1 MIRCGSSQLN
11 QKLEK
16 MKSTPDLL
24 GDFRKAVPS
33 GENLRDYFMRQK
45 PKEQPN
51 LEEVIKESMI
61 EASNT
66 EDHQF
71 QEIDDAADV
80 LLRSVTLTNFD
91 EDDREADIIKL
102 RRLEAQLL
110 LNESAKKDDF
120 ERIFHDSGIEFAGRA
135 NTSGGN
141 FMDNQMIARL
151 VLQSG
156 VTSSCNIPTETN
168 GEETSKHMS
177 PSTSRQH
184 NNRRI
189 IDRNNFM
196 QMLHSKQKKETLL
209 TYDEEAK
216 FGPSHRARLNDIG
229 AKIQTDASKGPQ
241 GLDTSNEF
249 WLGRGV
255 PGNFLNQSVSQ
266 VSQLSVSRSKVTD
279 EYVQDLLRNNMMMKE
294 EKSRTA
300 RKRESKRREISHKA
314 EEALL
319 FPGTEHGKQ
328 EQRAGRQ

>member
-24 GDFRKAVPS
+24 GDFRNAVPS

-80 LLRSVTLTNFD
+80 LLQASLTNFD

-102 RRLEAQLL
+102 RRLEAAHLL

-135 NTSGGN
+135 NTSGQN

-156 VTSSCNIPTETN
+156 VTSSCNIPTETA
-168 GEETSKHMS
+168 GEETSKHAS
-177 PSTSRQH
+177 PSTSHQH
-184 NNRRI
+184 NPRRVI
-189 IDRNNFM
+189 NRNNFM

-209 TYDEEAK
+209 TYDEENK
-216 FGPSHRARLNDIG
+216 FGPSHREHLNAIG
-229 AKIQTDASKGPQ
+229 AKIQTDAGKVPQ

-249 WLGRGV
+249 WLGRGGN
-255 PGNFLNQSVSQ
+255 GNFFNQSHSQ
-266 VSQLSVSRSKVTD
+266 VSQPSHSRSKVTD
-279 EYVQDLLRNNMMMKE
+279 EYVQDLLRNSVMMKE
-294 EKSRTA
+294 QKSRTTK
-300 RKRESKRREISHKA
+300 KREPRRKDLSHKA

-319 FPGTEHGKQ
+319 FPATES
-328 EQRAGRQ
+328 GR